1 MERRMILTDAKKTT
15 ALVAA
20 TSGLGLAG
28 AGKLSDRGVNVV
40 RLFGEPAPGLTDVL
54 QEMAEQVRRLSA
66 TVDSLLRQVD

>member
-1 MERRMILTDAKKTT
+1 MILMDAKKTT

-28 AGKLSDRGVNVV
+28 DGKLSDRGVNVV
-40 RLFGEPAPGLTDVL
+40 RLVGEPAPGLTDVL